1 MGEDIPK
8 RSPLFQ
14 EKLCWLLTCS
24 QVKPGWEAQDG
35 LQTFPKKTGAGFSRK
50 ILLEV
55 PGSLPWKPSVAKGS
69 RARKFQVFG
78 AAGSGFPPARKNLW
92 NGGIR
97 ARGAV
102 RFGVGTEQSPPRL
115 KLNLFGVKQPPKNSF
130 GANPPLSTPVPQFP
144 HPGRASF
151 DFPGLRKRG
160 LDEEK
165 RGKNQAGATSDLDPR
180 PSRLPAAA
188 GPELNGRF
196 VPSRRP
202 RAAPSLPII
211 FMEPAVTLSPAP
223 CISITAG
230 LRDPAGFTAAFQSC
244 GVGEDFFFPLI
255 PVFFFPLFSPRK
267 TTKKKRFKSKQVE
280 GFSRFSQVFQSLS
293 APKVWERW

>member
-1 MGEDIPK
+1 M
-8 RSPLFQ
+8 
-14 EKLCWLLTCS
+14 
-24 QVKPGWEAQDG
+24 
-35 LQTFPKKTGAGFSRK
+35 
-50 ILLEV
+50 
-55 PGSLPWKPSVAKGS
+55 
-69 RARKFQVFG
+69 
-78 AAGSGFPPARKNLW
+78 
-92 NGGIR
+92 
-97 ARGAV
+97 
-102 RFGVGTEQSPPRL
+102 
-115 KLNLFGVKQPPKNSF
+115 
-130 GANPPLSTPVPQFP
+130 
-144 HPGRASF
+144 
-151 DFPGLRKRG
+151 
-160 LDEEK
+160 DEEK

-244 GVGEDFFFPLI
+244 GVGEDFFP
-255 PVFFFPLFSPRK
+255 PSSRFFFFFSLFFPPRK